1 MVAFPARDST
11 VVDLVENKIRI
22 YGEGRVTYQG
32 MEITADYIEMSTD
45 KKELLAKGTR
55 DSLGNL
61 ISKAV
66 YKDEKDTYETA
77 ELRYN
82 FESKKAYVIEVR
94 MKQEGLGSDAGFIH
108 SHITKR
114 DSTGLLN
121 IKDGKF
127 TTCDAEHPHFYFAIT
142 KGQMAPDGGIVSGPA
157 YLVVEDVPLYP
168 IGLPFGFFPKQ
179 EKQASGIIMPKF
191 GEEARRGFYL
201 REGGYYWA
209 VNDKMDLTLTGGIY
223 SRGSWQLGARTNY
236 RKRYKFSGGFGLNI
250 ANNVLGEKGLPNYS
264 KQNDFSVQWNH
275 AQDPK
280 AHPMRS
286 FNASV
291 NLSSSKYD
299 QLNTYSNYQN
309 PLQHMTNTKSS
320 SIAYNQRF
328 TNKLLNFTARI
339 GHTQNSND
347 RSVVL
352 NLPQANFSVNR
363 FYPFKKGS
371 GAGTK
376 WYEKIEMR
384 YSSSFESRIKARE
397 DSIFNPEIFNKM
409 KTGFQ
414 HEIPIL
420 ASFKPFNNMTIT
432 PSVSYKGLLYFSQI
446 TKSWDPT
453 MDSII
458 IDRINRLSYVQA
470 ISPNINLSYTP
481 RIYGM
486 FYPKF
491 GRVVQVRHVMNPSIS
506 FSYRPDLGYDM
517 GKYHRTLLRMEE
529 DAEGNLV
536 AREQEYSI
544 FEQGGLYSLPSV
556 AGRYGS
562 INFSLG
568 NNLEMKV
575 KNPSDTTG
583 QLKKVKLLES
593 LNLSTSYDIFR
604 DSMNLS
610 PPQLTARA
618 RILEQF
624 DINFRS
630 VFNPY
635 AIDTVYRQG
644 HSYVTTIGA
653 YEVTR
658 SGRLLRLTDADL
670 TIGFSLPLKQRQG
683 GQPAGQRSQ
692 QQETQVG
699 MIDFSNQW
707 NLRVDY
713 GFRYSKPLFDHTITQ
728 TLRFNGDMRLSEKWR
743 VTFSSGYDFT
753 RNEFTYTT
761 FGLHRDLHC
770 WEMHLDLV
778 PFGVRK
784 SYTFTLS
791 AKANLLKDVRYR
803 KEKLWYD
810 NL

>member
-1 MVAFPARDST
+1 MLALFSGLQGQVDPIRLDSTLVRTPLALRPDTVQPTIKTKSFLNSVVTFPARDST
-11 VVDLVENKIRI
+11 VVDLVDNKIRI
-22 YGEGRVTYQG
+22 YGEGKVTYEDI
-32 MEITADYIEMSTD
+32 EITADYIEMNID
-45 KKELLAKGTR
+45 RKELVARGSR
-55 DSLGNL
+55 DSLGRL
-61 ISKAV
+61 TGKAI
-66 YKDEKDTYETA
+66 YKDSKDTYETA

-82 FESKKAYVIEVR
+82 FETKKAYVIDVR
-94 MKQEGLGSDAGFIH
+94 MKQEGIGTETGYIH

-114 DSTGLLN
+114 DSSGLLN

-127 TTCDAEHPHFYFAIT
+127 TTCDAEDPHFYFAIT
-142 KGQMAPDGGIVSGPA
+142 KGQMVPDKMIVSGPA
-157 YLVVEDVPLYP
+157 YLVVEDVPLYL

-179 EKQASGIIMPKF
+179 EKEASGIIMPKY

-209 VNDKMDLTLTGGIY
+209 GTEKMDLTLTGGIY

-236 RKRYKFSGGFGLNI
+236 RVRYKHAGGFGFNV
-250 ANNVLGEKGLPNYS
+250 ANNVLGEKDLPNYT
-264 KQNDFSVQWNH
+264 KQKDFSVQWNH

-280 AHPMRS
+280 AHPLRT

-309 PLQHMTNTKSS
+309 PLEHMTNTKSS
-320 SIAYNQRF
+320 SISYNQKF
-328 TNKLLNFTARI
+328 TNKLFNFTARL

-352 NLPQANFSVNR
+352 NLPQANFSINR

-371 GAGTK
+371 AAGKK

-384 YSSSFESRIKARE
+384 YSSSFENRIKARE
-397 DSIFNPEIFNKM
+397 DSIFNPEIFSKM

-414 HEIPIL
+414 HEIPVS
-420 ASFKPFNNMTIT
+420 ASFKPFNNLTIT
-432 PSVSYKGLLYFSQI
+432 PSLSYKGLLYFSQI
-446 TKSWDPT
+446 EKSWDPV

-470 ISPNINLSYTP
+470 LSPTINLSYTP

-486 FYPKF
+486 FYPRF

-517 GKYHRTLLRMEE
+517 GKYHRTLLKMEE
-529 DAEGNLV
+529 DANGKLV
-536 AREQEYSI
+536 ATEQDYMI

-562 INFSLG
+562 INFTLG

-583 QLKKVKLLES
+583 QLKKMKLLES

-610 PPQLTARA
+610 PPQLTART
-618 RILEQF
+618 RILDQF

-630 VFNPY
+630 AFNPY
-635 AIDTVYRQG
+635 LTHRQG
-644 HSYVTTIGA
+644 VCHREPVVVELVQVNGVRA
-653 YEVTR
+653 QAAE
-658 SGRLLRLTDADL
+658 GR
-670 TIGFSLPLKQRQG
+670 
-683 GQPAGQRSQ
+683 
-692 QQETQVG
+692 
-699 MIDFSNQW
+699 
-707 NLRVDY
+707 
-713 GFRYSKPLFDHTITQ
+713 
-728 TLRFNGDMRLSEKWR
+728 
-743 VTFSSGYDFT
+743 FT
-753 RNEFTYTT
+753 RPADA
-761 FGLHRDLHC
+761 G
-770 WEMHLDLV
+770 
-778 PFGVRK
+778 G
-784 SYTFTLS
+784 
-791 AKANLLKDVRYR
+791 
-803 KEKLWYD
+803 
-810 NL
+810 